1 MRIAFIARSTLY
13 EVHGG
18 ITVQVLETAK
28 QLRETGVEVTVCL
41 ADEEINYD
49 EFDLLH
55 FFDITRPANILYHIG
70 RTQKPFVL
78 SPVLIDYS
86 EYDKNYRRGLSGFV
100 FRRFKA
106 GTNEYIKAVS
116 RWLLSKDKLQSKHYL
131 WKGHD
136 RSIRRILRDVSMVLP
151 NSGQEYEQLTKS
163 YSLNKPYRIIPN
175 GIDKK
180 IFTPGQATQ
189 KNEKLV
195 ICAARIEGIKNQL
208 NLIRALNDT
217 CYRLLLIGDASPNQR
232 AYYDLCRQTAGANI
246 SFIGRIPQEE
256 LTRYYREAKVH
267 VLPSWFETCGLS
279 SLEAG
284 AMGCNVVVADKG
296 FTREYFGE
304 NAFYC
309 DPGNVESIYN
319 AVHEAATSPS
329 QEALQA
335 SVLKNYT
342 WQQAARQTLEA
353 YQSVLAGA
361 CQKNLTLKAA
371 GND

>member
-1 MRIAFIARSTLY
+1 
-13 EVHGG
+13 
-18 ITVQVLETAK
+18 
-28 QLRETGVEVTVCL
+28 
-41 ADEEINYD
+41 
-49 EFDLLH
+49 
-55 FFDITRPANILYHIG
+55 
-70 RTQKPFVL
+70 
-78 SPVLIDYS
+78 
-86 EYDKNYRRGLSGFV
+86 
-100 FRRFKA
+100 
-106 GTNEYIKAVS
+106 
-116 RWLLSKDKLQSKHYL
+116 
-131 WKGHD
+131 
-136 RSIRRILRDVSMVLP
+136 
-151 NSGQEYEQLTKS
+151 
-163 YSLNKPYRIIPN
+163 
-175 GIDKK
+175 
-180 IFTPGQATQ
+180 
-189 KNEKLV
+189 
-195 ICAARIEGIKNQL
+195 
-208 NLIRALNDT
+208 
-217 CYRLLLIGDASPNQR
+217 
-232 AYYDLCRQTAGANI
+232 
-246 SFIGRIPQEE
+246 